1 MTSYR
6 PKWDRVDHMNAGRQ
20 RALELRNQGITVNP
34 HKSWEQAAKAQKQ
47 ARREAEKDW
56 DCFDYWLAEV
66 AQRVRQIVAEYVP
79 PEVQR
84 AREEFAALEYGED
97 IPF

>member
-1 MTSYR
+1 MPAGNARWSFGT
-6 PKWDRVDHMNAGRQ
+6 RVSPSTRT
-20 RALELRNQGITVNP
+20 R
-34 HKSWEQAAKAQKQ
+34 EQAAKAQKR
-47 ARREAEKDW
+47 ARREAEKEW

-84 AREEFAALEYGED
+84 AREEFATLEYGED